1 MSNHQPPATR
11 QVLDNGL
18 TLLIQENHFNQT
30 VAISGRLKAGSMYDP
45 QGFYG
50 LSDVVANM
58 LTKGTAKRTWE
69 EIAEATESV
78 GASINAAGSTE
89 TVSIEGRLL
98 SKDFDRALDVLND
111 ILRAPNFPQEEVEK
125 HRHQVYSWL
134 KAWEDETDDVADR
147 LLREV
152 VYHNEH
158 PYHWRVQGTEES
170 VKRIHRDALV
180 DFHAAHYRPDSLIL
194 AIVGDV
200 ETEEVIEK
208 IDAAM
213 GDWRANGERPPFVIP
228 AVEYGEK
235 QIVVKPMMDKSQVN
249 IELGHKGIARTNPD
263 FYTIN
268 LMNAVLGG
276 SAGIARLF
284 GRVRD
289 VQGLAYS
296 VWSSFTPSIGE
307 GLFHASAGVNPS
319 NVDKAINSILHEIEL
334 MKSEGI
340 TEEELSDAQNLIIGN
355 FALALE
361 TNRGLA
367 AVLLMAEVY
376 GLGLDYFER
385 HESIYRSITR
395 AQVNTA
401 AHTYLHPDLC
411 SVAIVGPYQ
420 DKTIM

>member
-1 MSNHQPPATR
+1 MSNYQSPATR
-11 QVLDNGL
+11 HVFDNGL

-30 VAISGRLKAGSMYDP
+30 VAISGRLKAGSMYDH

-58 LTKGTAKRTWE
+58 LTKGTKNRTWE

-78 GASINAAGSTE
+78 GANINAAGNTE

-98 SKDFDRALDVLND
+98 SKDFDRVLDVLND
-111 ILRAPNFPQEEVEK
+111 ILRAPNFPQEEIEK

-147 LLREV
+147 LLREA
-152 VYHNEH
+152 VYPDGH
-158 PYHWRVQGTEES
+158 PYHWRVHGTEES
-170 VKRIHRDALV
+170 VKRIQRDALA
-180 DFHAAHYRPDSLIL
+180 DFHASYYRPDSLIL

-200 ETEEVIEK
+200 ATQTIIEK
-208 IDAAM
+208 IDASM
-213 GDWRANGERPPFVIP
+213 GNWKVNGEKPPFIIP

-235 QIVVKPMMDKSQVN
+235 QIVVKPMMDKSQAN
-249 IELGHKGIARTNPD
+249 IELGHRGIARTNPD

-307 GLFHASAGVNPS
+307 GLFHASAGVNPA

-334 MKSEGI
+334 MKSDGI
-340 TEEELSDAQNLIIGN
+340 TEDELSDAQNLIVGN

-367 AVLLMAEVY
+367 AILLSAELY
-376 GLGLDYFER
+376 ELGLDYLER

-395 AQVNTA
+395 AQVNATA
-401 AHTYLHPDLC
+401 QKYLHPDLC
-411 SVAIVGPYQ
+411 SIAIAGPYQ
-420 DKTIM
+420 GKTIS

>member
-1 MSNHQPPATR
+1 MSNHQALATR
-11 QVLDNGL
+11 HVFDNGL

-58 LTKGTAKRTWE
+58 LTKGTENRTWE
-69 EIAEATESV
+69 EIAETTESV
-78 GASINAAGSTE
+78 GANLGAGASTE

-98 SKDFDRALDVLND
+98 SKDFDRVLDVLND
-111 ILRAPNFPQEEVEK
+111 ILRTPNFPQEEIEK
-125 HRHQVYSWL
+125 HRHQVHSWL

-147 LLREV
+147 LLRQV
-152 VYHNEH
+152 VYPDKH

-170 VKRIHRDALV
+170 VKRIQRDALV
-180 DFHAAHYRPDSLIL
+180 DFHASYYRPDSLIL

-200 ETEEVIEK
+200 ETQAIIQK

-213 GDWRANGERPPFVIP
+213 GDWIANGQKPPFTIP

-235 QIVVKPMMDKSQVN
+235 QIVVHPMMDKSQAN

-263 FYTIN
+263 FHATN

-289 VQGLAYS
+289 IQGLAYS
-296 VWSSFTPSIGE
+296 VWSSFTPLMGE
-307 GLFHASAGVNPS
+307 GLFHASAGVNPAS
-319 NVDKAINSILHEIEL
+319 VDKAIHSILHEIEL
-334 MKSEGI
+334 MKSDGI
-340 TEEELSDAQNLIIGN
+340 TEEEFSDAQNLIVGN

-367 AVLLMAEVY
+367 AVLLTAELY
-376 GLGLDYFER
+376 GLGLDYLEK
-385 HESIYRSITR
+385 HESIYRNLTR
-395 AQVNTA
+395 AQVNA
-401 AHTYLHPDLC
+401 AAQKYLHPDVC
-411 SVAIVGPYQ
+411 SIAIAGPYH
-420 DKTIM
+420 KTQ